1 MGTYKG
7 TSAADTITPGE
18 ISGGVGRVP
27 AGSFPS
33 TDADALDGR
42 RGNDILDG
50 GGGADAIRGGGGDD
64 AIGDNVA
71 RGQAGVDL
79 DTPNAGNV
87 IHGDAGN
94 DEIRIEGR
102 DAGGENPFGNTAYG
116 DGGRDLIEFIFYGD
130 LDKGVNS
137 GRSPTGAI
145 LGSGGAGADTLRV
158 EAAAIQPTD
167 LTVTLKGGAGA
178 DKLSATAWIVEYD
191 GSAMGGDNP
200 DRLVGGTG
208 DDVYEVY
215 EQKDV
220 VVERPNEGYDTVVA
234 RDTDYT
240 LPADVE
246 KLEMDAAVRGA
257 DPEDR
262 HGMGNGLDNLIVGY
276 GVTNGVQRLDGVGGD
291 DVIYGGTFADAIDGG
306 DGNDTLYGR
315 GEDLGY
321 PGTDTDTLRGGP
333 GNDKIHGGLGIDDRA
348 DAADEIHG
356 DAGNDDIWAGGG
368 DDTAYGGDGN
378 DNLYGQSDRDTLWGG
393 SGNDRVYGGTG
404 DDTLHGDEGSDNVR
418 GGAGLDLCDGGA
430 GRDRYDYDTLTDSGP
445 GDANRDVILAFDGVG
460 KAAGDWIDLAT
471 IDANPGV
478 PGNQA
483 FAFKGAGAITGAGQ
497 VHVVASGDD
506 TLVQA
511 NTGGLLDPELEILVR
526 DGAAGPSPWAAA
538 DFIL

>member
-64 AIGDNVA
+64 EIGDNVG

-116 DGGRDLIEFIFYGD
+116 EGGRDLIEFIFYGD
-130 LDKGVNS
+130 LDQGVNS

-145 LGSGGAGADTLRV
+145 VGSGGAGADTLRV
-158 EAAAIQPTD
+158 DSVAIQPTD

-191 GSAMGGDNP
+191 GSAMGGGNP
-200 DRLVGGTG
+200 DRLVGGAG

-215 EQKDV
+215 EQKDL

-240 LPADVE
+240 LPSDVE
-246 KLEMDAAVRGA
+246 KLEMNPAIYGT
-257 DPEDR
+257 DPKDR
-262 HGMGNGLDNLIVGY
+262 HGVGNDLDNLILGWA
-276 GVTNGVQRLDGVGGD
+276 VTDGVQRLDGAGGD

-315 GEDLGY
+315 RDGLGD
-321 PGTDTDTLRGGP
+321 TDTDTLRGGP

-348 DAADEIHG
+348 DTADEVYG

-368 DDTAYGGDGN
+368 DDMVYGGDGN
-378 DNLYGQSDRDTLWGG
+378 DNLYGQSDNDTLRGG
-393 SGNDRVYGGTG
+393 AGNERVYGGTG
-404 DDTLHGDEGSDNVR
+404 NDTLYGDLGADTVR

-430 GRDRYDYDTLTDSGP
+430 GNDRYDYKDVTDSSP
-445 GDANRDVILAFDGVG
+445 GEANRDVILAFDGVG
-460 KAAGDWIDLAT
+460 KAAGDRIDLAT
-471 IDANPGV
+471 IDAKPGIS
-478 PGNQA
+478 GNQA
-483 FAFKGAGAITGAGQ
+483 FTFKGAGAITGPGQ

-506 TLVQA
+506 TLVRA
-511 NTGGLLDPELEILVR
+511 NTGGSLDPELEILVK
-526 DGAAGPSPWAAA
+526 DGAAGPSQWVAG

>member
-7 TSAADTITPGE
+7 TSAADTITPDE
-18 ISGGVGRVP
+18 ITGGVGRVP

-33 TDADALDGR
+33 TDADAIDGR

-50 GGGADAIRGGGGDD
+50 GGGADTIRGGGGDD
-64 AIGDNVA
+64 EIGDNVG

-130 LDKGVNS
+130 LDQGVNS

-145 LGSGGAGADTLRV
+145 VGSGGAGSDTLRV
-158 EAAAIQPTD
+158 DSVAIQPTD

-215 EQKDV
+215 EQKDL

-240 LPADVE
+240 LPSDVE
-246 KLEMDAAVRGA
+246 KLEMNAGDLWHRSRGSA
-257 DPEDR
+257 
-262 HGMGNGLDNLIVGY
+262 
-276 GVTNGVQRLDGVGGD
+276 
-291 DVIYGGTFADAIDGG
+291 
-306 DGNDTLYGR
+306 
-315 GEDLGY
+315 
-321 PGTDTDTLRGGP
+321 RGGQRPRQPHPRVGSDGRRAAAGRRRRRRRDLRRNVCRRDRRRRRQRHPLRQARRP
-333 GNDKIHGGLGIDDRA
+333 GRHATPTRF
-348 DAADEIHG
+348 AA
-356 DAGNDDIWAGGG
+356 APATTRS
-368 DDTAYGGDGN
+368 TA
-378 DNLYGQSDRDTLWGG
+378 G
-393 SGNDRVYGGTG
+393 SGSTIEPTPRMKSMATPA
-404 DDTLHGDEGSDNVR
+404 TTTS
-418 GGAGLDLCDGGA
+418 GL
-430 GRDRYDYDTLTDSGP
+430 
-445 GDANRDVILAFDGVG
+445 
-460 KAAGDWIDLAT
+460 AAAT
-471 IDANPGV
+471 TWPTAATATTISTARATTTPC
-478 PGNQA
+478 
-483 FAFKGAGAITGAGQ
+483 
-497 VHVVASGDD
+497 
-506 TLVQA
+506 
-511 NTGGLLDPELEILVR
+511 
-526 DGAAGPSPWAAA
+526 GAARATTASTAAPARIRCMETRAATTSAAA
-538 DFIL
+538 PGWTSATAAPGMTATTTMTSPTPRPAKRTAT

>member
-1 MGTYKG
+1 
-7 TSAADTITPGE
+7 
-18 ISGGVGRVP
+18 
-27 AGSFPS
+27 
-33 TDADALDGR
+33 
-42 RGNDILDG
+42 
-50 GGGADAIRGGGGDD
+50 
-64 AIGDNVA
+64 
-71 RGQAGVDL
+71 
-79 DTPNAGNV
+79 
-87 IHGDAGN
+87 
-94 DEIRIEGR
+94 
-102 DAGGENPFGNTAYG
+102 
-116 DGGRDLIEFIFYGD
+116 
-130 LDKGVNS
+130 
-137 GRSPTGAI
+137 
-145 LGSGGAGADTLRV
+145 
-158 EAAAIQPTD
+158 
-167 LTVTLKGGAGA
+167 
-178 DKLSATAWIVEYD
+178 
-191 GSAMGGDNP
+191 
-200 DRLVGGTG
+200 
-208 DDVYEVY
+208 
-215 EQKDV
+215 
-220 VVERPNEGYDTVVA
+220 
-234 RDTDYT
+234 
-240 LPADVE
+240 
-246 KLEMDAAVRGA
+246 MDAAVRGA